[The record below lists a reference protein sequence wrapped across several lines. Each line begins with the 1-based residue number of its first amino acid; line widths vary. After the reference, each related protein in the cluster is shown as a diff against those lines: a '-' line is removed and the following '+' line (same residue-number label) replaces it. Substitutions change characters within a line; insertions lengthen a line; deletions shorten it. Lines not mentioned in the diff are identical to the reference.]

1 MTAVCD
7 TLRDECKPIWDELHA
22 HPFIDEM
29 QAGTLPERKFAF
41 YIGQNILFLVELAR
55 AMALGVAKADDE
67 ATMKDFAEIVSN
79 IINIELPTNRALLAR
94 LQEIAPDSSEAV
106 EMAPNCLA
114 YTRHML
120 TVAYSGRP
128 AEIMASLTPCAWSY
142 GEIGKDRN
150 ADAVD
155 HPVYKEW
162 FEFFAGRE
170 YWDLLE
176 EVKVKLERLCKDAS
190 DTELARISDVFRT
203 SSRLEQGF
211 WDMAYTEQAWAV

>member
-1 MTAVCD
+1 
-7 TLRDECKPIWDELHA
+7 
-22 HPFIDEM
+22 
-29 QAGTLPERKFAF
+29 
-41 YIGQNILFLVELAR
+41 
-55 AMALGVAKADDE
+55 
-67 ATMKDFAEIVSN
+67 
-79 IINIELPTNRALLAR
+79 
-94 LQEIAPDSSEAV
+94 
-106 EMAPNCLA
+106 
-114 YTRHML
+114 ML

-176 EVKVKLERLCKDAS
+176 EVKVKLEKLCKGAS
-190 DTELARISDVFRT
+190 DSELARISDVFRT

>member
-7 TLRDECKPIWDELHA
+7 TLRDECKPIWEELHS

-94 LQEIAPDSSEAV
+94 LQRLPRMHPRQWRWLPIAWRTRVTCSPWPTAA
-106 EMAPNCLA
+106 APQRSWL
-114 YTRHML
+114 H
-120 TVAYSGRP
+120 
-128 AEIMASLTPCAWSY
+128 
-142 GEIGKDRN
+142 
-150 ADAVD
+150 
-155 HPVYKEW
+155 
-162 FEFFAGRE
+162 
-170 YWDLLE
+170 
-176 EVKVKLERLCKDAS
+176 
-190 DTELARISDVFRT
+190 
-203 SSRLEQGF
+203 
-211 WDMAYTEQAWAV
+211 